1 MYADRPGT
9 AVTPFVRDDGHRA
22 TRTTPV
28 ALPAGAGRWT
38 TVTRTVP
45 EADPVGALGL
55 GASPGSGA
63 VTLDGLTWSAA

>member
-45 EADPVGALGL
+45 EADPVGALGGVL
-55 GASPGSGA
+55 SHCREGTPGVRDA
-63 VTLDGLTWSAA
+63 PPR